1 LYGRV
6 RTHLVMLPDQE
17 ETRPEIGFVPW
28 RTHLLLLPAARIAD
42 SMVGA
47 VGKYP

>member
-1 LYGRV
+1 
-6 RTHLVMLPDQE
+6 MLPDQE